1 MNRRLINKKKLLR
14 NILVLQ
20 KFILIE
26 NKTKNHRKKRKKYS
40 TLKSLKPNLM

>member
-26 NKTKNHRKKRKKYS
+26 NKTK
-40 TLKSLKPNLM
+40 KS

>member
-14 NILVLQ
+14 NVLVLQ

-26 NKTKNHRKKRKKYS
+26 NKTKKKIIEKKERNIQH
-40 TLKSLKPNLM
+40 LNL